1 MTDSS
6 NTEIL
11 MRLIDSKGDAV
22 MAESQSELDNKNDK
36 LLSDFASGTFFSLNS
51 FDFGLELDD
60 STIDRDTPPITQMQT
75 VVQVPNT
82 GHPQK
87 VRKQSSAM
95 FDKWKTADPTKL
107 KHIVPFP
114 VKMDAV
120 RIDRY
125 FERSSPVLFQACA
138 RSSTFQSASI
148 VKRKVFG
155 GAGLLGFL
163 RFDFTD
169 VLITKVG
176 WDDAEVIKESL
187 SFVFRRVKV
196 RYRQQA
202 HDGSLMPEASVDWRF
217 KADLRTPEPK

>member
-1 MTDSS
+1 MADGSD
-6 NTEIL
+6 TEIL
-11 MRLIDSKGDAV
+11 MKMVDSKGDAL
-22 MAESQSELDNKNDK
+22 MAESTSKIDSKNDK
-36 LLSDFASGTFFSLNS
+36 LLADFTSGAFFSLNS

-60 STIDRDTPPITQMQT
+60 GIVEGDSPPVGLSKTT
-75 VVQVPNT
+75 GDGNS

-87 VRKQSSAM
+87 VRKSSSAM
-95 FDKWKTADPTKL
+95 FDKWKTADPAKL

-125 FERSSPVLFQACA
+125 FERTSPVLFQACA

-148 VKRKVFG
+148 VKRKVVG
-155 GAGLLGFL
+155 GSGLMGFL

-169 VLITKVG
+169 VLVTKVG
-176 WDDAEVIKESL
+176 WDDAEVINESL

-217 KADLRTPEPK
+217 KADLRTPERK